1 MLNPGYC
8 SIKFRLLSLH
18 SVFQKWHNMYAIVD
32 IAGKQYK
39 VENKQ
44 TIYTNKLEG
53 KEGSKVEFDKVLFIE
68 KDGKAQIG
76 TPTLKGSKVTGKIE
90 AHVKGDKV
98 VVFKKKRRKGY
109 QVKNG
114 HRQDFTQVLIE
125 GIK

>member
-1 MLNPGYC
+1 
-8 SIKFRLLSLH
+8 
-18 SVFQKWHNMYAIVD
+18 MYAIVD

-68 KDGKAQIG
+68 KDGKTQIG

-90 AHVKGDKV
+90 AHLKGDKII
-98 VVFKKKRRKGY
+98 VFKKKRRKGY
-109 QVKNG
+109 KVKNG
-114 HRQDFTQVLIE
+114 HRQDYTQVLIE